1 MLILILFLMG
11 KFILLV
17 ISVVKSNFLTF
28 ISQFVQF
35 VSNRLRLEFLDMV
48 HCMEWYCLFTLHR
61 GEQTGG
67 QVKLWL
73 QGSNKV
79 KVPLVYLASAIVADP
94 LIKDSSNFQLNF
106 KIRMKTYNGF
116 NTKEVKF
123 LVEYDFLFL
132 HEEQIELFLFKK
144 IKSEIDLVCNDGSYY
159 LDYLTVEIYGYN

>member
-1 MLILILFLMG
+1 
-11 KFILLV
+11 
-17 ISVVKSNFLTF
+17 
-28 ISQFVQF
+28 
-35 VSNRLRLEFLDMV
+35 MV
-48 HCMEWYCLFTLHR
+48 RCMECLFTLRR

-73 QGSNKV
+73 KGSDTIK
-79 KVPLVYLASAIVADP
+79 VYLAAAIVDDP

-132 HEEQIELFLFKK
+132 HEEHIEVLLFKK
-144 IKSEIDLVCNDGSYY
+144 LKSEIDLVCNDGSYY